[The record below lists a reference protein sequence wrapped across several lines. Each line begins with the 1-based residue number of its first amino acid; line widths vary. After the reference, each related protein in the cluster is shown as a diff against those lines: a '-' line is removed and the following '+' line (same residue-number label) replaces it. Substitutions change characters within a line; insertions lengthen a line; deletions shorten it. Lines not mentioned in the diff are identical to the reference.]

1 MTPLIGSRLASL
13 AIGALAGLVLWVA
26 FPPIGLAVAA
36 PLSVG
41 LLVAALWGA
50 SVRRGLAVGLVS
62 GLTCYLPLL
71 HWMSVVGA
79 DAWLLLAAY
88 CAAWVA
94 LAGGGIALVSRLPG
108 APLWI
113 AAVWVLQESLR
124 GRIPFGGFPWGELA
138 FTQADSPMAALAW
151 LGGVPFVSF
160 VVALVGASLVRAV
173 VALRAGA
180 RPTAAG
186 WTAAAVVCVV
196 AGIVVPTTTSGDD
209 VGGPASTTLAIVQ
222 GGTPQFGMG
231 ALDVRRAVLDNHVRQ
246 TLDLAAAVDA
256 GTTQQPDLV
265 LWPENS
271 SDLDPFA
278 DPSVAAEIS
287 AAARAIGVPIVV
299 GAVVAADDPRGVWN
313 MSIVW
318 DPVEGPTQ
326 TYIKRHPVPFGEYIP
341 FRSVLEQY
349 TDRFDR
355 IPRDFLPGDR
365 PGVLVIGDV
374 DMGIVICFEIAYQDV
389 VADVVRGGGRL
400 IAVQTNNATYGET
413 GQPEQQLAITRMRA
427 IEFGRTTAV
436 AATSG
441 ISAVVDASGTVVQR
455 MDVGEEGWFV
465 REVPLRGTMTPAGIV
480 GGWVELLIGLAAL
493 GGIGW
498 ALASR
503 RRARSIA

>member
-1 MTPLIGSRLASL
+1 MTPLIAGRWPALAL
-13 AIGALAGLVLWVA
+13 GAVAGLVLWVA

-36 PLSVG
+36 PLSVA

-50 SVRRGLAVGLVS
+50 SIRRGLVIGAVS
-62 GLTCYLPLL
+62 GLACYLPLL
-71 HWMSVVGA
+71 HWMTVVGT

-88 CAAWVA
+88 CALWVA
-94 LAGGGIALVSRLPG
+94 LAGGGIALVSRLPA
-108 APLWI
+108 APVWI
-113 AAVWVLQESLR
+113 AAVWLLQESLR
-124 GRIPFGGFPWGELA
+124 GRVPFGGFPWGELA
-138 FTQADSPMAALAW
+138 FTQADSPMASLAW

-173 VALRAGA
+173 VALRSHA
-180 RPTAAG
+180 RPVAAG
-186 WTAAAVVCVV
+186 WAAGAVACVV
-196 AGIVVPTTTSGDD
+196 AGVVVPTSTAGDEI
-209 VGGPASTTLAIVQ
+209 GGPSSTVLAVVQ
-222 GGTPQFGMG
+222 GGTPQFGLG

-246 TLDLAAAVDA
+246 TLDLAAAVAA
-256 GTTQQPDLV
+256 GTAPQPAVV

-271 SDLDPFA
+271 SDLDPLA
-278 DPSVAAEIS
+278 DPSVAEAITE
-287 AAARAIGVPIVV
+287 AARAIGAPIVV

-318 DPVEGPTQ
+318 DPEAGPTQ

-365 PGVLVIGDV
+365 PGILVIGDV
-374 DMGIVICFEIAYQDV
+374 DLGIVICFEIAYQDV
-389 VADVVRGGGRL
+389 VTDVVRSGGRL
-400 IAVQTNNATYGET
+400 LAVQTNNATYGET

-441 ISAVVDASGTVVQR
+441 ISALIDASGTVVER

-465 REVPLRGTMTPAGIV
+465 RDVPLRGAMTPAAIV
-480 GGWVELLIGLAAL
+480 GGWVEALIGLTAV
-493 GGIGW
+493 GGVVW
-498 ALASR
+498 ALLSR
-503 RRARSIA
+503 RRLRDIA

>member
-1 MTPLIGSRLASL
+1 MSPLVGNRYVALGL
-13 AIGALAGLVLWVA
+13 GVLAGVLLWLA
-26 FPPIGLAVAA
+26 FPPVGLAVAA
-36 PLSVG
+36 PLSVAV
-41 LLVAALWGA
+41 LVAALWGA
-50 SVRRGLAVGLVS
+50 SIRRGLVVGLLS
-62 GLTCYLPLL
+62 GLACYLPLV
-71 HWMSVVGA
+71 HWMSVVGT
-79 DAWLLLAAY
+79 DAWLLLAVY
-88 CAAWVA
+88 CSSWVA
-94 LAGGGIALVSRLPG
+94 LAGAGIAVVSRLPA
-108 APLWI
+108 APVWI

-160 VVALVGASLVRAV
+160 VVALAGAALVRAV
-173 VALRAGA
+173 IALRDGSWP
-180 RPTAAG
+180 RAAG
-186 WTAAAVVCVV
+186 WAAGVVVCVV
-196 AGIVVPTTTSGDD
+196 AGVAVPLSTEGDEVD
-209 VGGPASTTLAIVQ
+209 GSPSTVLAVVQ

-231 ALDVRRAVLDNHVRQ
+231 ALDVRRAVLDNHVRE
-246 TLDLAAAVDA
+246 TIDLAEAVAA
-256 GTTQQPDLV
+256 GTAPQPDLV

-278 DPSVAAEIS
+278 DPSVAADIS
-287 AAARAIGVPIVV
+287 AAAQAIGVPIIV

-318 DPVEGPTQ
+318 DPEDGPTQ

-341 FRSVLEQY
+341 FRSVLERY

-355 IPRDFLPGDR
+355 IPKDFLPGDR

-374 DMGIVICFEIAYQDV
+374 DVGIVICFEIAYQDV
-389 VADVVRGGGRL
+389 VADVVRGGGRM

-441 ISAVVDASGTVVQR
+441 ISALIDASGAVVER
-455 MDVGEEGWFV
+455 LDIGEEGWFV
-465 REVPLRGTMTPAGIV
+465 RTVPLRGTMSPAGVI
-480 GGWVELLIGLAAL
+480 GGWVELLIGLVA
-493 GGIGW
+493 GGAIGW
-498 ALASR
+498 GAWSR
-503 RRARSIA
+503 RRSARIA